1 MKFNF
6 GESKLGKSLFKIFVP
21 LVLVICGC
29 SGQSKMINS
38 GQKAPLTR
46 FALMDGSV
54 HSTEEYLGK
63 HLLLVF
69 WATNCSKSKSTL
81 NDVAYWQRNFGR
93 KVGVHSVAIS
103 IDKQEAES
111 RVQELYANPKLQYI
125 DHAFSGNDIY
135 DEAYIAY
142 DVGEVPTLVLIDP
155 KGKIIAT
162 GDSLDVLSDRFPA
175 S

>member
-1 MKFNF
+1 ML
-6 GESKLGKSLFKIFVP
+6 GESKLAKSLFKVS
-21 LVLVICGC
+21 LVLLLVICGC
-29 SGQSKMINS
+29 SAQSKQISS

-46 FALMDGSV
+46 FSLMDGSV
-54 HSTEEYLGK
+54 HSTGEYLGQ

-69 WATNCSKSKSTL
+69 WASNCSKSKSIL
-81 NDVAYWQRNFGR
+81 SDVAYWQRSFG
-93 KVGVHSVAIS
+93 KKFAVHSVAIS

-111 RVQELYANPKLQYI
+111 RVEEVYSNPKLQYI

-155 KGKIIAT
+155 KGKIIAN
-162 GDSLDVLSDRFPA
+162 GDSLDVLSDKFPKL
-175 S
+175 